1 MKDTINRSG
10 EVIENLTIAQG
21 DRRYA
26 YAFAFGFAWSML
38 SEKNRKELL
47 KVSERK
53 AQEKEND

>member
-1 MKDTINRSG
+1 MKTNINRSH

-38 SEKNRKELL
+38 SEKNRQELL

-53 AQEKEND
+53 AQEKEEN

>member
-26 YAFAFGFAWSML
+26 YAFAFGFAWSLL

-47 KVSERK
+47 KISERK
-53 AQEKEND
+53 ANEKENN

>member
-38 SEKNRKELL
+38 SEKNRVELL
-47 KVSERK
+47 KLSERK
-53 AQEKEND
+53 AKEKDED

>member
-26 YAFAFGFAWSML
+26 YAFAFGFAWSLL

-47 KVSERK
+47 KISERK
-53 AQEKEND
+53 AQEKDND

>member
-26 YAFAFGFAWSML
+26 YAFAFGFAWSLL

-47 KVSERK
+47 KISERK
-53 AQEKEND
+53 ANEKEND